1 MNTEALLRAMSGSR
15 RKSSLGDLL
24 AKEKFDAARL
34 LTPEQRLLMALDLS
48 DAAYLLHRACSK
60 KP

>member
-1 MNTEALLRAMSGSR
+1 MNREALLRGMSGSR

-24 AKEKFDAARL
+24 AKEKLDAARL
-34 LTPEQRLLMALDLS
+34 LTPEQRLLVALDLS
-48 DAAYLLHRACSK
+48 DAALLLHHACSK

>member
-1 MNTEALLRAMSGSR
+1 MKTEAVLRAMSGSR

-24 AKEKFDAARL
+24 AEQKLDAARL
-34 LTPEQRLLMALDLS
+34 LTPEQRLLVALDLS
-48 DAAYLLHRACSK
+48 DAALLLHRACSK